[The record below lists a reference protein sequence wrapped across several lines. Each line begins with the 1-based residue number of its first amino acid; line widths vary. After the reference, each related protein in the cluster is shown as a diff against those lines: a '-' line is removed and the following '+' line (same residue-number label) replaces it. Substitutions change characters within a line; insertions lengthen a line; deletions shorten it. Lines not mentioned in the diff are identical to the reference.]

1 MTRRTL
7 ARVAFLTVTAG
18 AIAMELWYAFDGDKD
33 TEPYTTLI
41 VDYVPGPV
49 TAAVILFLMWWVP
62 THFRDAYKRGRKPKT

>member
-33 TEPYTTLI
+33 TEPYTEYLI
-41 VDYVPGPV
+41 RLPWLVLVPL
-49 TAAVILFLMWWVP
+49 AVGFSVWLPWHLF
-62 THFRDAYKRGRKPKT
+62 ASKRRGHKPKT